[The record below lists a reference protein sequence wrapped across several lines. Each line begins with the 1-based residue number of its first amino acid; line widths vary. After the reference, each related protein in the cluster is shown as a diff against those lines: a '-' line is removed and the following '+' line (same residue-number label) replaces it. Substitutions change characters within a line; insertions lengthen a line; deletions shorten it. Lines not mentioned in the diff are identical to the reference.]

1 MRKERS
7 SKLWLT
13 IPPDVDVPVRISE
26 SVAKLGNPREETIFD
41 RVDSGLGNMK
51 KSFVSE
57 QSRRNRKRKFGQEKR
72 RVDGLAVNISNEQ
85 DVLLLSSRC

>member
-26 SVAKLGNPREETIFD
+26 SVAKLGNPREKTIFD

-51 KSFVSE
+51 KEFGFGAVEREPKEQIWTREKESRWPGSE
-57 QSRRNRKRKFGQEKR
+57 HF
-72 RVDGLAVNISNEQ
+72 
-85 DVLLLSSRC
+85 